1 MVGTAS
7 SGLVV
12 FVDNV
17 DEHCQRVRAAGVH
30 IDSEL
35 RDMPYGQREYGVY
48 DIEGHR
54 WWFATSLNASIG
66 TT

>member
-1 MVGTAS
+1 MES

-17 DEHCQRVRAAGVH
+17 DEHYKRVRASEAN

-35 RDMPYGQREYGVY
+35 QDMPYGQREYGVH

-54 WWFATSLNASIG
+54 SWFATPLSAQAEAS
-66 TT
+66 